1 MVKTSISSLPPEII
15 DYIASHLINPTDLN
29 SCSLLNNYMYR
40 IFTPHL
46 WKTIHFCHRGQ
57 DNADYYLAFYDRHRV
72 KWFSRLEQSIKAGSL
87 DRNGHW
93 VQSIR
98 SGYFDTVKLLASHG
112 HNLTGLQELKLGS
125 DPCMTTNPFG
135 RLRKTLDLELL
146 VTVLRRC
153 TSLQS
158 LKLVGRL
165 LNETK
170 PGWLK
175 VLGSI
180 PVSVENLELEDW
192 CPAGSARWISEPLNN
207 SLGPYRNEVV
217 ETTTQPPPPTLFRLK
232 RLALISYSAHVSQKT
247 THFLLSNSPNLE
259 TIYLSSSNQRG
270 SLQLISSLLASHCPR
285 VKHLHLLEWDNSSDA
300 ELADLLQSSKAGWRT
315 VDMPRPSTGSRQE
328 FGKLSTVALLKHA
341 STLESIC
348 LAGCWTLP
356 SSAVQALLSSAP
368 NLKRF
373 DAITDSVS
381 GGSRDLTLDAID
393 IIAGDDW
400 VCTSL
405 ESLQVQIGGIPRP
418 DVHIRHDGQPF
429 TSTLNFEGT
438 IEDSRSI
445 QRLVYTQLGRLTQ
458 LKQLVLGREVFK
470 RQTALAA
477 GLDSGDG
484 GGEESSGD
492 DGGGVEYHHG
502 FQYECLEMNL
512 ASGMGL
518 MAELKELRRMEVGA
532 MATTKWENKDLEWI
546 CEHWPKLD
554 PKNKF

>member
-1 MVKTSISSLPPEII
+1 
-15 DYIASHLINPTDLN
+15 
-29 SCSLLNNYMYR
+29 MY
-40 IFTPHL
+40 
-46 WKTIHFCHRGQ
+46 
-57 DNADYYLAFYDRHRV
+57 D
-72 KWFSRLEQSIKAGSL
+72 
-87 DRNGHW
+87 
-93 VQSIR
+93 
-98 SGYFDTVKLLASHG
+98 
-112 HNLTGLQELKLGS
+112 EL
-125 DPCMTTNPFG
+125 TTNPFG
-135 RLRKTLDLELL
+135 RLRKSLDLELL

-180 PVSVENLELEDW
+180 PISVENLELEDW
-192 CPAGSARWISEPLNN
+192 CPAGSAP
-207 SLGPYRNEVV
+207 
-217 ETTTQPPPPTLFRLK
+217 
-232 RLALISYSAHVSQKT
+232 HVSQKT

-270 SLQLISSLLASHCPR
+270 SLQLVSSLLASHCPR

-300 ELADLLQSSKAGWRT
+300 ELADLLQCSKSGWRT
-315 VDMPRPSTGSRQE
+315 VDMPRPSTGARQE

-341 STLESIC
+341 PTLENIC

-368 NLKRF
+368 KLKRF
-373 DAITDSVS
+373 NTISDSVS
-381 GGSRDLTLDAID
+381 GGSRDLTLDARD

-429 TSTLNFEGT
+429 TSTLNFEDT

-445 QRLVYTQLGRLTQ
+445 QRLVYIQLGRLTQ
-458 LKQLVLGREVFK
+458 LKQLVLGRGIVK
-470 RQTALAA
+470 QQTALAA
-477 GLDSGDG
+477 GLDSEDG
-484 GGEESSGD
+484 GGEESGGD
-492 DGGGVEYHHG
+492 DGGR
-502 FQYECLEMNL
+502 MNL

-518 MAELKELRRMEVGA
+518 MAGLKELRRMEVNA
-532 MATTKWENKDLEWI
+532 MATTKWENEDIGWI

-554 PKNKF
+554 PKYKF